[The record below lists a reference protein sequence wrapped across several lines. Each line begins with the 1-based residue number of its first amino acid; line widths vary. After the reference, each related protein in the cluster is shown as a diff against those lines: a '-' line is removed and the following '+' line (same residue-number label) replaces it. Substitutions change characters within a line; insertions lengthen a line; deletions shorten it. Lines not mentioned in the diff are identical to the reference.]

1 MMNNF
6 REGACHKHQ
15 TGNKYTINIG
25 CKNVGNE
32 PHGIHRHIWKDH
44 NKIKL

>member
-1 MMNNF
+1 MNNF

-25 CKNVGNE
+25 YK
-32 PHGIHRHIWKDH
+32 K
-44 NKIKL
+44 